1 MYRMIENFRSVV
13 FELTYY
19 ILNLMYACMYMFI
32 YARDDSL
39 TQSAFPTCTSSSD
52 GMPVIH
58 ISSGTVCRDD
68 FGKICDGRSNG
79 QNLLWLLSRNHKL
92 LIYVASSTRAADA
105 VTVQTPSN
113 HAWDRPVAKIR
124 LAAAVVCVGLF
135 YFVFFILMRIGD
147 ANRRTLLMPKEPSRD
162 LLKFNRVTSYLV
174 FTVAGISTKGISKN
188 HFNR

>member
-1 MYRMIENFRSVV
+1 M
-13 FELTYY
+13 
-19 ILNLMYACMYMFI
+19 

-39 TQSAFPTCTSSSD
+39 TQSAIPMCASSSD
-52 GMPVIH
+52 GRPVIH

-68 FGKICDGRSNG
+68 FGKMCDGRSNG

-92 LIYVASSTRAADA
+92 LIYVVSSTRAADA

-124 LAAAVVCVGLF
+124 LAATVVCVELF
-135 YFVFFILMRIGD
+135 YFVFFSLICIGD
-147 ANRRTLLMPKEPSRD
+147 ANRRTLLMSKEPSRD
-162 LLKFNRVTSYLV
+162 LLKFNRVISYFV
-174 FTVAGISTKGISKN
+174 FTVADISAKDKN